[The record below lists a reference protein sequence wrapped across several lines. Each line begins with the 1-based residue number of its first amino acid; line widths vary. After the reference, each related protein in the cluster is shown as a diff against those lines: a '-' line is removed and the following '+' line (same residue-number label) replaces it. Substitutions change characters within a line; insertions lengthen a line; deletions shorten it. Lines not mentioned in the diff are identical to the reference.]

1 MPLWLQVVVAVAALV
16 GPWISGYFGMQK
28 GMAVGLAVHE
38 EKFRT
43 LEAEVARIRARYHD
57 RIAPM
62 MTEHEMSIG
71 MIKRKIGLA

>member
-1 MPLWLQVVVAVAALV
+1 MPLWLEVVVTISALV
-16 GPWISGYFGMQK
+16 GPWVSGYFGMQR

-62 MTEHEMSIG
+62 MTEHEVSLD
-71 MIKRKIGLA
+71 MIKRQLGIP